1 MDPARRRTEPP
12 LTGDP
17 PNPVNPPS
25 GCRFRTRCVMAEGLC
40 AEREPPVSGLTAG
53 HEAACFAVIPG
64 SGHTAA
70 PRIAA

>member
-25 GCRFRTRCVMAEGLC
+25 GCRFRTRCTMAEDVC
-40 AEREPPVSGLTAG
+40 AAHPPVAARLTAG
-53 HEAACFAVIPG
+53 HEAACHAVMPG

-70 PRIAA
+70 PKVAA